1 MITRREDPRFPVQH
15 VTRAEWER
23 ATSVNLA
30 ADFLT
35 GHGAIV
41 QRFLGNRREAGFRA
55 VAELLARG
63 NRDDIS
69 AFVEAGKGESL
80 AFLVMMMTGACNADC
95 PICFTDR
102 RRRPNELEPQVRD
115 RVLREA
121 RELGARFVYI
131 PGEGEPTIDRGFWQ
145 LLETCRASGL
155 HAVIFTNGIVLS
167 DPATCRKYWGMEPD
181 EAVDRLV
188 AFPVSFYHKLWSTR
202 PALVADMMQV
212 RPDIYRYASYHGTP
226 IPGGLIR
233 LLERWP
239 RERVGIEV
247 VVERRN
253 ADEVVETLVPFAE
266 THGLARIIEMIQHNG
281 RVLGIGE
288 YDPTEQQARA
298 VRASLSP
305 TSCTM
310 ATCKAVV
317 TSRGYLSP
325 RIAVLEHQIPG
336 TPGDVREAPL
346 FDLLHGTAP
355 IVERRYEIHTC
366 LCETLPLAQ
375 SGCGAGAR
383 VRQALNI
390 VPLTL
395 RRERAEADGAGVT

>member
-1 MITRREDPRFPVQH
+1 MITQRDDPRFHVQQ
-15 VTRAEWER
+15 VTKAEWER

-35 GHGAIV
+35 GHRAVV
-41 QRFLGNRREAGFRA
+41 QRFLRNRHNAGFQA
-55 VAELLARG
+55 LEQLLAGG
-63 NRDDIS
+63 NSDDIS

-80 AFLVMMMTGACNADC
+80 TFLVMMMTGACNADC

-102 RRRPNELEPQVRD
+102 RQRPNELEPPVRD

-121 RELGARFVYI
+121 RALGARFVYI

-145 LLETCRASGL
+145 LLETCRESGL

-167 DPATCRKYWGMEPD
+167 DPKTCRKYWGMEPD
-181 EAVDRLV
+181 EAVDRLLS
-188 AFPVSFYHKLWSTR
+188 FPVSFYHKLWSTR
-202 PALVADMMQV
+202 PELMGEMMQV
-212 RPDIYRYASYHGTP
+212 PPEVYRYGPYHGTP
-226 IPGGLIR
+226 IPAGLIR

-253 ADEVVETLVPFAE
+253 ADEVVQTLGPFAE

-281 RVLGIGE
+281 RVMGNGA

-298 VRASLSP
+298 VRAWLSP

-336 TPGDVREAPL
+336 TPVDVRDAPL
-346 FDLLHGTAP
+346 FDLLHGTAS
-355 IVERRYEIHTC
+355 IIERRYEIHTC
-366 LCETLPLAQ
+366 LCETLPLEQ
-375 SGCGAGAR
+375 SGCRSTAR
-383 VRQALNI
+383 VRQAPNI

-395 RRERAEADGAGVT
+395 RRERADVDGTGVA